1 LNIMH
6 TMTRR
11 ATRQIL
17 FSLFTLPLL
26 WLLPLSITPAT
37 AADGPDTAIKS
48 TTDELLSQFDS
59 RRDELSADS
68 GALYSL
74 VDEIVLPRFD
84 FNRMSK
90 LVLGKHW
97 RKSTPEQ
104 QGQFVEVFQGLL
116 VRTYASALFEYTG
129 QAIEYKPMAAAE
141 GDEAEVKSE
150 IDLGG
155 GTKIPINYSMAKN
168 DDNWQVY
175 DVIIDGISLVTNYRS
190 SYGREIRKNGIDK
203 LIETLRAKADG

>member
-1 LNIMH
+1 MH
-6 TMTRR
+6 TMSRR
-11 ATRQIL
+11 SIHPTLI
-17 FSLFTLPLL
+17 SLVALPLM
-26 WLLPLSITPAT
+26 WLMSVSTSPAV
-37 AADGPDTAIKS
+37 AADAPDVAIQS
-48 TTDELLSQFDS
+48 TTDQLLEQFET

-68 GALYSL
+68 KALYAL
-74 VDEIVLPRFD
+74 VDEIVLPRFNFD
-84 FNRMSK
+84 RMSK

-104 QGQFVEVFQGLL
+104 QGQFVEVFKGLL

-129 QAIEYKPMAAAE
+129 QAIDYKPMAAVE

-155 GTKIPINYSMAKN
+155 GTKVPINYSMSKN
-168 DDNWQVY
+168 EDNWQVY

-203 LIETLRAKADG
+203 LIETLRAKAEG